1 MTILLFVNHIS
12 YAVLVKL
19 RVRVRLEFRRGN
31 RWREGEREVA
41 CMRLHQQR
49 YKEQYGRRVTMA
61 MREVSMEVG
70 EDAHVNEV

>member
-1 MTILLFVNHIS
+1 M
-12 YAVLVKL
+12 
-19 RVRVRLEFRRGN
+19 RLEFRRGN